1 MFDVLLRNE
10 FVFKRS
16 DIGRR
21 QRESLKILHGFTDKV
36 IRERRQEL
44 IDRPSEFQTLDDT
57 AASDD
62 IGGKKKM
69 AFLDILLHSQI
80 DGKSL
85 SDSDIREE
93 VDTFMFEGHD
103 TTTSGITFCLY
114 NLAMH
119 PEVQEKCYRE
129 ICDVIGDD
137 KMASATYAQL
147 NNLQYLEKVIKE
159 SLRMFP
165 PVPIYGRNLKEDL
178 VLSKCIT

>member
-21 QRESLKILHGFTDKV
+21 QRESLKILHEFTDKV

-44 IDRPSEFQTLDDT
+44 IDRPSEYNSLD
-57 AASDD
+57 AATSDD
-62 IGGKKKM
+62 IGAKKKM

-103 TTTSGITFCLY
+103 TSTSGITFCLY
-114 NLAMH
+114 NLAKH
-119 PEVQEKCYRE
+119 PDVQEKCYQE

-137 KMASATYAQL
+137 KMATATYAQL
-147 NNLQYLEKVIKE
+147 NNLQYLEKVVKE
-159 SLRMFP
+159 TLRMFP

-178 VLSKCIT
+178 VLSN